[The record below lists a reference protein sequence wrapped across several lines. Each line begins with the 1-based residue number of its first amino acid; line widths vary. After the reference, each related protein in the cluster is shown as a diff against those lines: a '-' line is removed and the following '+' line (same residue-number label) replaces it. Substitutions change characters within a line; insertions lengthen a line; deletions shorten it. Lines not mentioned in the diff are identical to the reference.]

1 MINHV
6 FIRHRPVVVF
16 RFAHTIAGNQIV
28 PLMGAPL
35 ASGMAKCSL
44 DAETFLSTWIAAGYP
59 EDEIFEFTDVSGV
72 HCQAIFEDLNVLF
85 NETNLWYPGAS
96 ACITCH
102 NADLTVSSAQ
112 LDLSSYAGILA
123 GSRRVSVDAE
133 EQNILGGGS
142 PDQSL
147 LYQQLFLTELMPL
160 GRPPGAVPEG
170 GPIILAGTPKSV
182 P

>member
-16 RFAHTIAGNQIV
+16 RFAHTIAGNQIA

-85 NETNLWYPGAS
+85 NETNLWYPGVS
-96 ACITCH
+96 ACIICH
-102 NADLTVSSAQ
+102 NANVTVFSARIN
-112 LDLSSYAGILA
+112 A
-123 GSRRVSVDAE
+123 
-133 EQNILGGGS
+133 
-142 PDQSL
+142 P
-147 LYQQLFLTELMPL
+147 
-160 GRPPGAVPEG
+160 RPPAGRGPRRRSNHTGGNTEIRAV
-170 GPIILAGTPKSV
+170 IV
-182 P
+182 FHY